1 LFFCSSRYAL
11 AFQGRNLDLEL
22 FWKALTGSSIFQEVL
37 MISFILAIGLGQAV
51 AGAECPGGTCPATS
65 SSVASSCA
73 SGNCS
78 ASSSGKLF
86 RRGRSSGGS
95 VAMVPATS
103 PVATTEEKKTAET
116 PTAVESVDSSSARRK
131 ALISFRR

>member
-1 LFFCSSRYAL
+1 
-11 AFQGRNLDLEL
+11 
-22 FWKALTGSSIFQEVL
+22 

-51 AGAECPGGTCPATS
+51 AGADCAGGTCSVSS
-65 SSVASSCA
+65 SSVGSSCT

-95 VAMVPATS
+95 VSMVPST
-103 PVATTEEKKTAET
+103 PVSNMEKKTAEA
-116 PTAVESVDSSSARRK
+116 PQELESSDSSNSRRK
-131 ALISFRR
+131 SLLSFRR

>member
-1 LFFCSSRYAL
+1 
-11 AFQGRNLDLEL
+11 
-22 FWKALTGSSIFQEVL
+22 

-51 AGAECPGGTCPATS
+51 AGAECAGGTCPATS
-65 SSVASSCA
+65 SSVTSSCA

-95 VAMVPATS
+95 VSMVPSS
-103 PVATTEEKKTAET
+103 PVSTMEKKTAEA
-116 PTAVESVDSSSARRK
+116 PKEVESSDSSNSRRK
-131 ALISFRR
+131 SLLSFRR

>member
-1 LFFCSSRYAL
+1 
-11 AFQGRNLDLEL
+11 
-22 FWKALTGSSIFQEVL
+22 

-51 AGAECPGGTCPATS
+51 AGADCAGGVCSASSS
-65 SSVASSCA
+65 SSVASSCE

-95 VAMVPATS
+95 VAMVPST
-103 PVATTEEKKTAET
+103 PVSTMEKKTAEA
-116 PTAVESVDSSSARRK
+116 PKEVESIDSSNSRRK
-131 ALISFRR
+131 SLLSFRR